1 MNPALG
7 AAHTSKPS
15 PTSLLTVAGNSG
27 NPTDPAGAEL
37 LALRAAT
44 VSSCAPE
51 AGAPDGTAAV
61 SRAGFGWTISG
72 AGRPALARIRKNDGG
87 AASKVAVS
95 SMPGAC
101 AVI

>member
-27 NPTDPAGAEL
+27 AATDRPWAEL
-37 LALRAAT
+37 LALAAET

-51 AGAPDGTAAV
+51 AGTPDGTAAV
-61 SRAGFGWTISG
+61 SRAGFGATISG
-72 AGRPALARIRKNDGG
+72 AGRPALARIW
-87 AASKVAVS
+87 
-95 SMPGAC
+95 
-101 AVI
+101 